1 MGVLKIFSASVLLRV
16 MRLLLNVLII
26 GSLGRYLGEQSTGSL
41 LSALAVVT
49 VLLCV
54 AELGLARISVREQ
67 VAQPDERAAIRGS
80 IFRLRFAA
88 GLLLFGAVVLGSL
101 GLDEQDRTLLWI
113 YSLLLPTHAFAEFGG
128 ALEADH
134 QVLKNQWA
142 QWWGFLIGALIT
154 LGGVLLQMPLIFFP
168 CAFLAEC
175 WITSFRQWL
184 AFRRS
189 TDTFGFWRW
198 DKSRALTLLRESWPE
213 LASQLALVLLFR
225 LDTLMLKA
233 MRGDADAGVYAAAV
247 RLSETLYFTPMLLA
261 SVLLPRLVKARQS
274 GSGSYETG
282 LVRYFAGSWL
292 MGIGGAVCLV
302 ACAVPV
308 THLLWGQKFAGS
320 ADILFVH
327 AWAFIPYALGVAR
340 TQHLTIEGRLWA
352 NLPSVLL
359 ALLTNIVLNWLWIP
373 AYGGAGAAWATLVSY
388 SLAWVATSFLLPPLH
403 ASGRLQILGMKY
415 LPVLPREVCD
425 AIFKTHPV

>member
-1 MGVLKIFSASVLLRV
+1 MGVLKIFSASVILRV

-26 GSLGRYLGEQSTGSL
+26 GSLGRYLGEQRTGGL

-49 VLLCV
+49 VLLCI

-67 VAQPDERAAIRGS
+67 AAKPEEGAAVRGS
-80 IFRLRFAA
+80 IFRLRLIAGLVLFAA
-88 GLLLFGAVVLGSL
+88 VILSSL
-101 GLDEQDRTLLWI
+101 GLAEEDRNLLWI
-113 YSLLLPTHAFAEFGG
+113 YALLLPTHAFAELGG

-142 QWWGFLIGALIT
+142 QWWGFLVGALIT
-154 LGGVLLQMPLIFFP
+154 LAGVLTQMPPIFFP

-175 WITSFRQWL
+175 WITTFRQWL
-184 AFRRS
+184 AFHRS
-189 TDTFGFWRW
+189 KGAFGFQQWERN
-198 DKSRALTLLRESWPE
+198 RAFALLRESFPE

-233 MRGDADAGVYAAAV
+233 MRGDADAGVYAAAI

-261 SVLLPRLVKARQS
+261 SVLMPRLVIARQS
-274 GSGSYETG
+274 GDSSYETG

-292 MGIGGAVCLV
+292 MGVAGAGCLV
-302 ACAVPV
+302 ACAAPI
-308 THLLWGQKFAGS
+308 TNLLWGQKFAGS
-320 ADILFVH
+320 ADILFIH

-359 ALLTNIVLNWLWIP
+359 ALLTNVALNWLWIP
-373 AYGGAGAAWATLVSY
+373 TFGGAGAAWATLVSY

-403 ASGRLQILGMKY
+403 ASGRLQMLGIKH
-415 LPVLPREVCD
+415 LPALPREVCS
-425 AIFKTHPV
+425 AIFKAYPV